1 MDLPS
6 LHKLF
11 QMALETGWIAKVR
24 GIFYIVPYCH
34 RCSCTINERYYQI
47 CDLLRDEKGDFITMK
62 KNMNT

>member
-24 GIFYIVPYCH
+24 DILYIIPYCH
-34 RCSCTINERYYQI
+34 GYLCIVNEKYYQI
-47 CDLLRDEKGDFITMK
+47 CDVLSDKKEIFITMK
-62 KNMNT
+62 KKI